1 MKLWERAKS
10 RLLTEV
16 GSVFCFGLAL
26 ILLLSLVSYQ
36 PRDIAFNQWP
46 SQPEVGNAIGP
57 MGAYT
62 AFALYSLFGLGAY
75 LIPFLLLTAGM
86 AFSLQVRVA
95 WSRKLL
101 WTALFLIAASAF
113 FNVQPY
119 FGSGFRSWVNI
130 GSTGGFVG
138 ELLDRPLLTPALGK
152 TGSQIFLGIA
162 CLLLLII
169 LYETEPIRS
178 LLRLARWAKERWA
191 GYQEKRLR
199 REGVLGRIEIARR
212 KLAEE
217 ERLLAQELSQKVST
231 KKENRSENRREAAPP
246 EIVDTADRA
255 RLHTPPP
262 AALEPGLRPVSD
274 FLRPAAPPAGGSA
287 GYCPPPLRLL
297 RESPAPRKGGP
308 GDNDLRTTGEL
319 LVKTLGSFGIES
331 TLGTITK
338 GPTVIRFELYP
349 AEGVRVDRILS
360 LQRDIA
366 RATRAE
372 KINILAP
379 IPGKDSVGVEIPNP
393 NKSAVVLRD
402 ILGLPEF
409 QQSRARLPIALG
421 KDVYGQP
428 LIADLAEMPH
438 LLIAGATGSGKSVCI
453 NSLLLSLLF
462 RFGPEELRL
471 ILVDPKQVELQIY
484 NGIPHLIVPVVV
496 DPKKVITALKWV
508 ILEMEKRYKLLASAG
523 VRNIAAYNAQA
534 RKALSARRPPPAAS
548 PPPLGTEAA
557 EEETPRPLPAIVVI
571 VDELA
576 DLMQTASADVEV
588 AIARLSAKA
597 RAAGIHLIVAT
608 QTPRREV
615 VTGVIKANIPC
626 RIAFQVSSS
635 LDSRVILDENGA
647 ENLLGKGDFL
657 YLPPGVGQMVR
668 GQGAYVSEEEVAE
681 VVDYVRA
688 QGGATIENELHE
700 QLAGDPAGGDLS
712 AADRELVQKCLEII
726 WQERRASTS
735 LLQRRLRLGY
745 NRAAWVMDLL
755 HQRGLVGPENG
766 AKPREILADL
776 DGPVPVA

>member
-1 MKLWERAKS
+1 MKLWEKAKS
-10 RLLTEV
+10 RLLAEI
-16 GSVFCFGLAL
+16 SSIFCFGLAL
-26 ILLLSLVSYQ
+26 LLLLSLVSYR
-36 PRDIAFNQWP
+36 PSDIGFNQWP
-46 SQPEVGNAIGP
+46 QQAEAANAIGP
-57 MGAYT
+57 AGGYT

-86 AFSLQVRVA
+86 AFSLQAQVVWR
-95 WSRKLL
+95 WKIL
-101 WTALFLIAASAF
+101 WTILFLIAAAGLI
-113 FNVQPY
+113 NVQPY
-119 FGSGFRSWVNI
+119 VGSEWRSRVNI

-138 ELLDRPLLTPALGK
+138 ELLDRPLLSPALGR
-152 TGSQIFLGIA
+152 TGSEIFLGLT
-162 CLLLLII
+162 CLLLLVI
-169 LYETEPIRS
+169 LYEAEPVRS
-178 LLRLARWAKERWA
+178 LIRLAHWAEERWSA
-191 GYQEKRLR
+191 YREERLR
-199 REGVLGRIEIARR
+199 REGVRGQIEIAER

-217 ERLLAQELSQKVST
+217 ERLLSRKLTA
-231 KKENRSENRREAAPP
+231 KENRLSARREAPPP
-246 EIVDTADRA
+246 EIIDTAE
-255 RLHTPPP
+255 PPP
-262 AALEPGLRPVSD
+262 SRNPPAPVFERVRKPATEPTFRA
-274 FLRPAAPPAGGSA
+274 PAASRSTD
-287 GYCPPPLRLL
+287 YCPPPLRLL
-297 RESPAPRKGGP
+297 RDGPPPRKGGP
-308 GDNDLRTTGEL
+308 GDVDLRATGDL
-319 LVKTLGSFGIES
+319 LVKTLESFGIETS
-331 TLGTITK
+331 LGTITK

-372 KINILAP
+372 KIHILAP
-379 IPGKDSVGVEIPNP
+379 IPGKDSVGIEIPNP
-393 NKSAVVLRD
+393 NKSSVVLRD
-402 ILGLPEF
+402 ILSLPEF
-409 QQSRARLPIALG
+409 QQTRARLPIALG

-438 LLIAGATGSGKSVCI
+438 LLIAGATGSGKSVCV
-453 NSLLLSLLF
+453 NSLLLSLLY

-496 DPKKVITALKWV
+496 EPKKVITALKWV
-508 ILEMEKRYKLLASAG
+508 IAEMDKRYKLLASAG
-523 VRNIAAYNAQA
+523 VRNIAAYNAQIL
-534 RKALSARRPPPAAS
+534 KNVSARPSTSSASANDPGEKVVEADPPK
-548 PPPLGTEAA
+548 
-557 EEETPRPLPAIVVI
+557 PLPAIAVI

-576 DLMQTASADVEV
+576 DLMQTSSADVEV

-597 RAAGIHLIVAT
+597 RAAGIHLVVAT

-615 VTGVIKANIPC
+615 VTGVIKANIPS

-657 YLPPGVGQMVR
+657 YLPPGVGQVVR
-668 GQGAYVSEEEVAE
+668 GQGAYISEEEVAE

-688 QGGATIENELHE
+688 QGGPVMENELHD
-700 QLAGDPAGGDLS
+700 QLSGESPTSDLS
-712 AADRELVQKCLEII
+712 DSDREVVQKCLEII

-755 HQRGLVGPENG
+755 QDRGLVGPENG

-776 DGPVPVA
+776 DGPVPTA

>member
-1 MKLWERAKS
+1 MKLWEKAKS
-10 RLLTEV
+10 RLLAEV
-16 GSVFCFGLAL
+16 SSICCFGLAL
-26 ILLLSLVSYQ
+26 LLLLSLVSYR
-36 PRDIAFNQWP
+36 PSDISFNQWP
-46 SQPEVGNAIGP
+46 HQTEAANAIGP
-57 MGAYT
+57 AGGYT

-86 AFSLQVRVA
+86 AFSLQARVV
-95 WSRKLL
+95 WKWKLF
-101 WTALFLIAASAF
+101 WAILFLIAAAGF

-119 FGSGFRSWVNI
+119 IGNDWRYRVNI
-130 GSTGGFVG
+130 GSSGGFVG
-138 ELLDRPLLTPALGK
+138 ELLDRPVLSPALGK
-152 TGSQIFLGIA
+152 TGNEIFLGVA
-162 CLLLLII
+162 CLLLLVI
-169 LYETEPIRS
+169 LYEAEPVRS
-178 LLRLARWAKERWA
+178 LIRLGHWTQERWA
-191 GYQEKRLR
+191 SFREERLR
-199 REGVLGRIEIARR
+199 REGVRGHIELAER

-217 ERLLAQELSQKVST
+217 ERLLSRKLSG
-231 KKENRSENRREAAPP
+231 KENRLSLRREAPSPKIIDSA
-246 EIVDTADRA
+246 E
-255 RLHTPPP
+255 PPP
-262 AALEPGLRPVSD
+262 PRDPSPAVLEPIRKPTAEP
-274 FLRPAAPPAGGSA
+274 FIRAATPGRSTD
-287 GYCPPPLRLL
+287 YCPPPLRLL
-297 RESPAPRKGGP
+297 RVAPPPRKGGP
-308 GDNDLRTTGEL
+308 GDADLRTTGDL
-319 LVKTLGSFGIES
+319 LVKTLASFGIET

-379 IPGKDSVGVEIPNP
+379 IPGKDSVGIEIPNP

-402 ILGLPEF
+402 ILELPEF
-409 QQSRARLPIALG
+409 QQTRARLPIALG

-438 LLIAGATGSGKSVCI
+438 LLIAGATGSGKSVCV
-453 NSLLLSLLF
+453 NSLLLSLLY

-508 ILEMEKRYKLLASAG
+508 TTEMEKRYKLLASAG
-523 VRNIAAYNAQA
+523 VRNIAAYNAQIL
-534 RKALSARRPPPAAS
+534 KKLSGRPSAS
-548 PPPLGTEAA
+548 PPSQEDSGEKAPEEA
-557 EEETPRPLPAIVVI
+557 PPKPLPAIAVV

-576 DLMQTASADVEV
+576 DLMQAASADVEV

-615 VTGVIKANIPC
+615 VTGVIKANIPS

-657 YLPPGVGQMVR
+657 YLPPGVGQTVR
-668 GQGAYVSEEEVAE
+668 GQGAYITEEEVAE

-688 QGGATIENELHE
+688 QGGPVMENELHD
-700 QLAGDPAGGDLS
+700 QLTGESPTSDLS
-712 AADRELVQKCLEII
+712 DSDRELVQKCLEIL

-755 HQRGLVGPENG
+755 QDRGLVGPENG

-776 DGPVPVA
+776 DGPVPTA

>member
-1 MKLWERAKS
+1 MKLWEKTKS
-10 RLLTEV
+10 RLLAEI
-16 GSVFCFGLAL
+16 GSIFCFGLAL
-26 ILLLSLVSYQ
+26 LLLLSLVSYR
-36 PRDIAFNQWP
+36 PGDIAYNQWP
-46 SQPEVGNAIGP
+46 NRVEAANAIGP
-57 MGAYT
+57 LGAYT

-101 WTALFLIAASAF
+101 WTALFLIAASGL

-119 FGSGFRSWVNI
+119 FGSELRARVNI
-130 GSTGGFVG
+130 GSTGGFIG
-138 ELLDRPLLTPALGK
+138 ELLDRPLLSPAFGK
-152 TGSQIFLGIA
+152 TGSQILLGIV

-169 LYETEPIRS
+169 LYEAEPIRS
-178 LLRLARWAKERWA
+178 LIRMARWAEDRWA
-191 GYQEKRLR
+191 AYREERLR
-199 REGVLGRIEIARR
+199 REGVRGQIEIAER

-217 ERLLAQELSQKVST
+217 ERLISRKLSR
-231 KKENRSENRREAAPP
+231 KENRLVARRETASPEIIDAAERTPPRNSPPPSSPAEPDPIRKRPP
-246 EIVDTADRA
+246 EPLPRT
-255 RLHTPPP
+255 T
-262 AALEPGLRPVSD
+262 
-274 FLRPAAPPAGGSA
+274 SA
-287 GYCPPPLRLL
+287 GSSTDYCPPPLRLL
-297 RESPAPRKGGP
+297 RESPAPRKGDP
-308 GDNDLRTTGEL
+308 GDNHLRATGDL
-319 LVKTLGSFGIES
+319 LVKTLASFGIE
-331 TLGTITK
+331 TALGTITK

-393 NKSAVVLRD
+393 NKSAVALRD

-409 QQSRARLPIALG
+409 QQTRARLPIALG

-438 LLIAGATGSGKSVCI
+438 LLIAGATGSGKSVCV
-453 NSLLLSLLF
+453 NSLVLSLLF

-508 ILEMEKRYKLLASAG
+508 IVEMDKRYKLLASAG
-523 VRNIAAYNAQA
+523 VRNIAAYNTHALKELSAQ
-534 RKALSARRPPPAAS
+534 RKASPAS
-548 PPPLGTEAA
+548 SDGTGTGVA
-557 EEETPRPLPAIVVI
+557 EEEGPKPLPSIVVI

-615 VTGVIKANIPC
+615 VTGVIKANIPS

-657 YLPPGVGQMVR
+657 YVPPGVGHMVR

-688 QGGATIENELHE
+688 QGGPAIENELHQ
-700 QLAGDPAGGDLS
+700 QLAGESVASSLS
-712 AADRELVQKCLEII
+712 DTDRELVQKCLEIL

-755 HQRGLVGPENG
+755 QDRGLVGPENG

-776 DGPVPVA
+776 DGPVPTA

>member
-1 MKLWERAKS
+1 MKLWEKAKS
-10 RLLTEV
+10 RLLAEV
-16 GSVFCFGLAL
+16 SSIFCFGLAL
-26 ILLLSLVSYQ
+26 LLLLSLVSYR
-36 PRDIAFNQWP
+36 PGDVGFNQWP
-46 SQPEVGNAIGP
+46 HQAEAANAIGP
-57 MGAYT
+57 AGGYT
-62 AFALYSLFGLGAY
+62 AFALYSLVGLGAY

-86 AFSLQVRVA
+86 AFSLQAQVIWR
-95 WSRKLL
+95 WKLL
-101 WTALFLIAASAF
+101 WTLLFLFAAAGLA
-113 FNVQPY
+113 NVQPY
-119 FGSGFRSWVNI
+119 VGSEWRSRVNI

-138 ELLDRPLLTPALGK
+138 ELIDRPLLSPILGR
-152 TGSQIFLGIA
+152 TGSEIFLGLT
-162 CLLLLII
+162 CLLLLIV
-169 LYETEPIRS
+169 LYEAEPVRS
-178 LLRLARWAKERWA
+178 LIRLVHWVEERWTA
-191 GYQEKRLR
+191 HREECLR
-199 REGVLGRIEIARR
+199 REGVRGQIELAKR
-212 KLAEE
+212 KLVEE
-217 ERLLAQELSQKVST
+217 ERLLTRKLAGKG
-231 KKENRSENRREAAPP
+231 NRVTMRREAPPP
-246 EIVDTADRA
+246 EIIDTA
-255 RLHTPPP
+255 HPPP
-262 AALEPGLRPVSD
+262 SRKPSTPVFEPVRKASTEPIS
-274 FLRPAAPPAGGSA
+274 RAAPAIRSTD
-287 GYCPPPLRLL
+287 YCPPPLRLL
-297 RESPAPRKGGP
+297 RDGPPPRKGGP
-308 GDNDLRTTGEL
+308 GDVDLRVTGDL
-319 LVKTLGSFGIES
+319 LVKTLESFGIETS
-331 TLGTITK
+331 LGTITK

-372 KINILAP
+372 KIHILAP
-379 IPGKDSVGVEIPNP
+379 IPGKDSVGIEIPNP

-402 ILGLPEF
+402 ILALPEF
-409 QQSRARLPIALG
+409 QQTRARLPIALG

-428 LIADLAEMPH
+428 LIGDLAEMPH
-438 LLIAGATGSGKSVCI
+438 LLIAGATGSGKSVCV
-453 NSLLLSLLF
+453 NSLLLSLLY

-496 DPKKVITALKWV
+496 EPKKVITALKWV
-508 ILEMEKRYKLLASAG
+508 ISEMDKRYKLLASAG
-523 VRNIAAYNAQA
+523 VRNIAAYNAQIL
-534 RKALSARRPPPAAS
+534 KALSAQRGAASASAEDSGEKAAEQPPP
-548 PPPLGTEAA
+548 PKPLA
-557 EEETPRPLPAIVVI
+557 AIVVI

-615 VTGVIKANIPC
+615 VTGVIKANIPS

-688 QGGATIENELHE
+688 QGGPVIENELHD
-700 QLAGDPAGGDLS
+700 QLSGESATGDLS
-712 AADRELVQKCLEII
+712 DSDRELVQKCLEVI

-755 HQRGLVGPENG
+755 QDRGLVGPENG

-776 DGPVPVA
+776 DGPVPTA

>member
-1 MKLWERAKS
+1 MKLWENAKS
-10 RLLTEV
+10 RLLAEI
-16 GSVFCFGLAL
+16 SSIFCFGLAL
-26 ILLLSLVSYQ
+26 LLLLSLVSYR
-36 PRDIAFNQWP
+36 PGDIAYNQWP
-46 SQPEVGNAIGP
+46 SQAEVANAIGP
-57 MGAYT
+57 LGAYT

-86 AFSLQVRVA
+86 AFSLQARVA

-101 WTALFLIAASAF
+101 WTALFLIAASGL

-119 FGSGFRSWVNI
+119 FGSALRARVNI

-138 ELLDRPLLTPALGK
+138 ELLDRPLLSPALGK

-169 LYETEPIRS
+169 LYEAEPIRS
-178 LLRLARWAKERWA
+178 LIRMARWAKERWA
-191 GYQEKRLR
+191 AYREERLR
-199 REGVLGRIEIARR
+199 REGVRGQIEIAER

-217 ERLLAQELSQKVST
+217 ERLLSRKLSR
-231 KKENRSENRREAAPP
+231 KENRLGARRETGSP
-246 EIVDTADRA
+246 EVIDTAERTA
-255 RLHTPPP
+255 TSNAPTPEPEPVRKRPP
-262 AALEPGLRPVSD
+262 DPLSRTASA
-274 FLRPAAPPAGGSA
+274 GSA
-287 GYCPPPLRLL
+287 ADYCPPPLRLL

-308 GDNDLRTTGEL
+308 GDNDLRQTGDL
-319 LVKTLGSFGIES
+319 LVKTLASFGIE
-331 TLGTITK
+331 TILGTITK

-409 QQSRARLPIALG
+409 QQTRARLPIALG

-438 LLIAGATGSGKSVCI
+438 LLIAGATGSGKSVCV

-508 ILEMEKRYKLLASAG
+508 IVEMDKRYKLLASAG
-523 VRNIAAYNAQA
+523 VRNISAYNAHA
-534 RKALSARRPPPAAS
+534 LKALSAQRKAS
-548 PPPLGTEAA
+548 PPSSNGSSTGAA
-557 EEETPRPLPAIVVI
+557 EEEPPKPLPSIVVI

-615 VTGVIKANIPC
+615 VTGVIKANIPS

-657 YLPPGVGQMVR
+657 YVPPGVGQMVR

-688 QGGATIENELHE
+688 QGGPTLENELHE
-700 QLAGDPAGGDLS
+700 QLAGESATNDLS
-712 AADRELVQKCLEII
+712 DPDRELVQKCLEII

-755 HQRGLVGPENG
+755 QDRGWVGPENG

-776 DGPVPVA
+776 DGPVPTA

>member
-1 MKLWERAKS
+1 A
-10 RLLTEV
+10 
-16 GSVFCFGLAL
+16 
-26 ILLLSLVSYQ
+26 SY
-36 PRDIAFNQWP
+36 R
-46 SQPEVGNAIGP
+46 E
-57 MGAYT
+57 
-62 AFALYSLFGLGAY
+62 
-75 LIPFLLLTAGM
+75 
-86 AFSLQVRVA
+86 
-95 WSRKLL
+95 
-101 WTALFLIAASAF
+101 
-113 FNVQPY
+113 
-119 FGSGFRSWVNI
+119 
-130 GSTGGFVG
+130 
-138 ELLDRPLLTPALGK
+138 E
-152 TGSQIFLGIA
+152 
-162 CLLLLII
+162 
-169 LYETEPIRS
+169 
-178 LLRLARWAKERWA
+178 
-191 GYQEKRLR
+191 RLR
-199 REGVLGRIEIARR
+199 REGVRGHIEIAER

-217 ERLLAQELSQKVST
+217 ERLLSRKLSG
-231 KKENRSENRREAAPP
+231 KENRLSPRREAPSP
-246 EIVDTADRA
+246 EIIDSVEP
-255 RLHTPPP
+255 LPPRDP
-262 AALEPGLRPVSD
+262 SPPVLEPIRKPTAE
-274 FLRPAAPPAGGSA
+274 PIACAAAPGRSTD
-287 GYCPPPLRLL
+287 YCPPPLRLL
-297 RESPAPRKGGP
+297 RVAPPPRKGGP
-308 GDNDLRTTGEL
+308 GDVDLRTTGDL
-319 LVKTLGSFGIES
+319 LVKTLASFGIET

-379 IPGKDSVGVEIPNP
+379 IPGKDSVGIEIPNP

-409 QQSRARLPIALG
+409 QQTRARLPIALG

-438 LLIAGATGSGKSVCI
+438 LLIAGATGSGKSVCV
-453 NSLLLSLLF
+453 NSLLLSLLY
-462 RFGPEELRL
+462 RFGPDELRL

-508 ILEMEKRYKLLASAG
+508 TTEMEKRYKLLASAG
-523 VRNIAAYNAQA
+523 VRNIAAYNAQIL
-534 RKALSARRPPPAAS
+534 KKLSGRASAS
-548 PPPLGTEAA
+548 PPS
-557 EEETPRPLPAIVVI
+557 EEEPGENSTEEASPKPLPAIAVV

-576 DLMQTASADVEV
+576 DLMQAASADVEV

-615 VTGVIKANIPC
+615 VTGVIKANIPS

-657 YLPPGVGQMVR
+657 YLPPGVGQTVR
-668 GQGAYVSEEEVAE
+668 GQGAYITEEEVAE

-688 QGGATIENELHE
+688 QGEPVMENELHD
-700 QLAGDPAGGDLS
+700 QLSGESPTNDLS
-712 AADRELVQKCLEII
+712 DSDRELVQKCLEIL

-755 HQRGLVGPENG
+755 QDRGLVGPENG

-776 DGPVPVA
+776 DGPVPTA

>member
-1 MKLWERAKS
+1 MKLWEKAKS
-10 RLLTEV
+10 RLLAET
-16 GSVFCFGLAL
+16 SSIFCFGIAL
-26 ILLLSLVSYQ
+26 LLLLSLVSYR
-36 PRDIAFNQWP
+36 PSDIAFNQWP
-46 SQPEVGNAIGP
+46 RPAEAANAIGP
-57 MGAYT
+57 VGAYT
-62 AFALYSLFGLGAY
+62 AFALYSFFGLGAF
-75 LIPFLLLTAGM
+75 LIPFLLLTAGL
-86 AFSLQVRVA
+86 AFSLQARVV
-95 WSRKLL
+95 WRRKLL
-101 WTALFLIAASAF
+101 WTLLFLIAAAGL

-119 FGSGFRSWVNI
+119 FGAEWRVRANI

-138 ELLDRPLLTPALGK
+138 ELLDRALLSPALGR
-152 TGSQIFLGIA
+152 TGSEIFLGLA

-169 LYETEPIRS
+169 LYEAEPVRS
-178 LLRLARWAKERWA
+178 LVRLVHWAEERWA
-191 GYQEKRLR
+191 SYREERLR
-199 REGVLGRIEIARR
+199 REGVRGQLEIAER

-217 ERLLAQELSQKVST
+217 EKLLSRKISG
-231 KKENRSENRREAAPP
+231 KENRLATRRATLAP
-246 EIVDTADRA
+246 EIVDAAERTPA
-255 RLHTPPP
+255 HTPSPP
-262 AALEPGLRPVSD
+262 ILDSIRKRPEEPLPWAAASTD
-274 FLRPAAPPAGGSA
+274 STD
-287 GYCPPPLRLL
+287 YCRPPLRLL
-297 RESPAPRKGGP
+297 RESSAPRKGGP
-308 GDNDLRTTGEL
+308 GDADLRATGEL
-319 LVKTLGSFGIES
+319 LVRTLASFGIET

-360 LQRDIA
+360 LQRDVA

-372 KINILAP
+372 KIHILAP
-379 IPGKDSVGVEIPNP
+379 IPGKDSVGIEIPNP
-393 NKSAVVLRD
+393 NKSAVVLRE
-402 ILGLPEF
+402 ILGIPDF
-409 QQSRARLPIALG
+409 QQSQARLPIALG
-421 KDVYGQP
+421 KDVYGNP

-438 LLIAGATGSGKSVCI
+438 LLIAGATGSGKSVCV
-453 NSLLLSLLF
+453 NSILLSLLY

-496 DPKKVITALKWV
+496 DPKKVITAFKWV
-508 ILEMEKRYKLLASAG
+508 IVEMDKRYKLLAAAG
-523 VRNIAAYNAQA
+523 VRNIAAYNAQM
-534 RKALSARRPPPAAS
+534 RKGLASSRKSSSASGEGPGEKAS
-548 PPPLGTEAA
+548 ESDL
-557 EEETPRPLPAIVVI
+557 PRPLPAIAVI

-657 YLPPGVGQMVR
+657 YLPPGVGQVVR

-688 QGGATIENELHE
+688 QGGPTMENELHD
-700 QLAGDPAGGDLS
+700 QLSGESPTSDLS
-712 AADRELVQKCLEII
+712 DSDRELVQKCLEII

-755 HQRGLVGPENG
+755 QDRGLVGPENG

-776 DGPVPVA
+776 DGPVPTA